1 MSAHRAI
8 RMIAVTQWT
17 VPECFRRTRRAG
29 NTPMDANTRVGR
41 LRLASRSVPVTVV
54 VGAQWGDE
62 GKAKVIDLL
71 AKEHGYV
78 IRYQGGHNAGHTVVA
93 GGERYALQLTPSGI
107 LYDHV
112 IPVIANGVVVDLP
125 TLFAEVDAL
134 TERGIS
140 CDRLRVSSRA
150 HLIFP
155 WHQAHDAIAEALRGD
170 DKIGTTLKGIG
181 PAYADKARRVGIRA
195 GDVLDPRRFSEL
207 VRARAIVENRQLTD
221 DGGEALDVDEVVST
235 FDALGARL
243 VPYVTDTVSL
253 LHDALAA
260 GAHLLLEG
268 AQATFLDLDHGTY
281 PYVTSSNPTAGGA
294 CTGTGIGPRE
304 IDRIIGITKAYT
316 TRVGAGPF
324 PTELTDAD
332 GDRLVDVGREFGTV
346 TGRRRR
352 AGWLD
357 CVMLRHAVRL
367 NSLTELAVTKLDVL
381 DGFDSVK
388 VCTGYVLDGAA
399 LPAYPDRVDVLARV
413 EPVYETL
420 QGWGVGLGGV
430 REPRALPDGARQL
443 IELIESQVG
452 VPVRVVGVGAERD
465 DYLIWQ

>member
-1 MSAHRAI
+1 
-8 RMIAVTQWT
+8 
-17 VPECFRRTRRAG
+17 
-29 NTPMDANTRVGR
+29 
-41 LRLASRSVPVTVV
+41 VPVTVV

-78 IRYQGGHNAGHTVVA
+78 VRYQGGHNAGHTVVV

-112 IPVIANGVVVDLP
+112 VPVIANGVVVDLP
-125 TLFAEVDAL
+125 TLFAEIDTL
-134 TERGIS
+134 TSRGIS
-140 CDRLRVSSRA
+140 CERLRVSSLA
-150 HLIFP
+150 HLVFP
-155 WHQAHDAIAEALRGD
+155 WHQAHDAIAEAMRGQ

-195 GDVLDPRRFSEL
+195 GDVLDGDRFAEH
-207 VRARAIVENRQLTD
+207 VRTRAVAENRLITD
-221 DGGEALDVDEVVST
+221 GGGEALDVDEIVET
-235 FDALGARL
+235 FSALGARL
-243 VPYVTDTVSL
+243 APYVTDTVSL
-253 LHDALAA
+253 LHDALAI
-260 GAHLLLEG
+260 GAHVLLEG

-294 CTGTGIGPRE
+294 CVGTGLGPRD
-304 IDRIIGITKAYT
+304 IDRVVGITKAYT

-332 GDRLVDVGREFGTV
+332 GDRLVEIGREFGTV

-367 NSLTELAVTKLDVL
+367 NSLTELALTKLDVL
-381 DGFDSVK
+381 DDFEQVK
-388 VCTGYVLDGAA
+388 VCTDYRIDGRS
-399 LPAYPDRVDVLARV
+399 LTAYPDRADLVARV
-413 EPVYETL
+413 EPVYEAIP
-420 QGWGVGLGGV
+420 GWGQGLGGV
-430 REPRALPDGARQL
+430 REAAQLPDGARQL
-443 IELIESQVG
+443 IQLVERHVG

-465 DYLIWQ
+465 DYLLWS

>member
-1 MSAHRAI
+1 M
-8 RMIAVTQWT
+8 
-17 VPECFRRTRRAG
+17 
-29 NTPMDANTRVGR
+29 
-41 LRLASRSVPVTVV
+41 PVTVV

-71 AKEHGYV
+71 AKEHAYV
-78 IRYQGGHNAGHTVVA
+78 VRYQGGHNAGHTVVV
-93 GGERYALQLTPSGI
+93 GGDRYALQLIPSGI

-112 IPVIANGVVVDLP
+112 VPVIGNGVVVDLP
-125 TLFAEVDAL
+125 TLFAELDTL
-134 TERGIS
+134 ESRGIS
-140 CDRLRVSSRA
+140 CQRLQVSSRA

-181 PAYADKARRVGIRA
+181 PAYADKARRVGLRA
-195 GDVLDPRRFSEL
+195 GDVLDPASFADH
-207 VRARAIVENRQLTD
+207 VKARAVAENSQIEHA
-221 DGGEALDVDEVVST
+221 GGEALDVDEIVERFT
-235 FDALGARL
+235 ELGARL
-243 VPYVTDTVSL
+243 APYVVDTVGL
-253 LHDALAA
+253 LHEAL
-260 GAHLLLEG
+260 GRGEHLLLEG

-294 CTGTGIGPRE
+294 CAGTGLGPRD
-304 IDRIIGITKAYT
+304 IDRVVGITKAYT

-332 GDRLVDVGREFGTV
+332 GDTLVDVGREFGTV

-367 NSLTELAVTKLDVL
+367 NSLTELALTKLDVL
-381 DGFDSVK
+381 DGFDTVK
-388 VCTGYVLDGAA
+388 VCTDYRLDGRT
-399 LPAYPDRVDVLARV
+399 LVHYPDRSEVLSHV

-420 QGWGVGLGGV
+420 PGWGTGLGEI
-430 REPRALPDGARQL
+430 REPGDLPPAAQAL
-443 IELIESQVG
+443 IELVEREVG
-452 VPVRVVGVGAERD
+452 IPVARRRRRGRARRLRALAIVTAFA
-465 DYLIWQ
+465 